1 MSQQQNASAQST
13 TSQNANEEFSQTLNS
28 AQSSTYNRDYFIG
41 TMIVINHRITGDK
54 HEWFA
59 SLGNKRLTEFHDS
72 EESLHNALHSLPFYF
87 TLCSAIAEDVFDFK
101 LKKELQEFRQ
111 YATDNINQL
120 SEHKIYHEKL
130 STLDNNINE

>member
-28 AQSSTYNRDYFIG
+28 AQSSTYNRDYFPG

-72 EESLHNALHSLPFYF
+72 QESLDNTLHSLPFYF
-87 TLCSAIAEDVFDFK
+87 TLCTAIAEDMFNYQMRQAFTTNYQQS
-101 LKKELQEFRQ
+101 QENLANF
-111 YATDNINQL
+111 TNHQL
-120 SEHKIYHEKL
+120 ES
-130 STLDNNINE
+130 LDNNINQ